1 MRTAHRTR
9 RLTHRG
15 KVNANQIKER
25 KMAHEDYRLGITNL
39 AYDEAAGEDISE
51 GVSRLAGVAGLD
63 PSSVRQDVTEAA
75 EMVE

>member
-1 MRTAHRTR
+1 
-9 RLTHRG
+9 
-15 KVNANQIKER
+15 
-25 KMAHEDYRLGITNL
+25 MAHEDYRLGITNL